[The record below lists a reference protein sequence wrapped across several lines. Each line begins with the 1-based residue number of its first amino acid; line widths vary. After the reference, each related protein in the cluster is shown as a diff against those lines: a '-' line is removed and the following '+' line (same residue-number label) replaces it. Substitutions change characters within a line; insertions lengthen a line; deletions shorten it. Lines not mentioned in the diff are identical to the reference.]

1 MWPCR
6 MTDHFLGSS
15 CSSCAF
21 PVTSDHFPWSSCSP
35 CAFPATSSLS
45 LTHDGCEI
53 EFLWWLWELK
63 PCKKKNVHCLIY
75 LTCLLAWLLSGG
87 VHLAGLHFALPPSF
101 LELWK
106 DVYDL
111 TFKNQNRWFHTISD
125 SIFCRHFSTSSSL
138 PSNKTR
144 FRWVFVVGMY
154 SSSDPGARSLGS
166 TADIWF
172 IMQLEF
178 TRLHPTSYTT
188 WPYKFRR
195 LNTWEKLFQM
205 FPLLVCLPYLV
216 SVSSF
221 HLK

>member
-6 MTDHFLGSS
+6 MTDHFLGNS

-21 PVTSDHFPWSSCSP
+21 PVTQIIFHEAAARHVLSQRLHLSRSHMMVAKLNSS
-35 CAFPATSSLS
+35 
-45 LTHDGCEI
+45 DGCGS
-53 EFLWWLWELK
+53 WNHV
-63 PCKKKNVHCLIY
+63 KKKNVHSLIY

-106 DVYDL
+106 DVYDV

-188 WPYKFRR
+188 SPYKFQR